1 MTVSQL
7 IKKKHSD
14 IPSDIPKQ
22 YLFSR
27 RDLKRLIVP
36 LIVEQILAV
45 LVGMVDT
52 MMVSSAGEAATS
64 GVSLV
69 DMINNLLINV
79 FAAVSTGGAVV
90 SSQYLGQKNRKR
102 ACEAADQLMLIT
114 GLISLVIMTVAIVF
128 RQGILN
134 VLYGGIEED
143 VMRNAL
149 IYMILSAVSYP
160 FLAIYNSC
168 AALFRSMG
176 NSKISMEAS
185 IVMNIINVIGNGLFI
200 FGFHWGVAGAAF
212 GSLIA
217 RMTACAILVIRL
229 RSRDL
234 VIYIGSGQPG
244 VNGAMIKRILHIG
257 IPGGIENSIF
267 QMGRVLVVG
276 MIAMFGTT
284 QIAANAVAN
293 NLDGMGVLPGQAMNL
308 AMITIIGQCVG
319 AGDYEQAEY
328 YTKKMMKFTYL
339 ITGISCG
346 AVIITMPLI
355 LKMYGLSAE
364 TLRLAAVLVLIH
376 DGCGMFLWPASFTL
390 PNVLRAANDVKFPMC
405 VSIASMVVMRLA
417 GGYVLA
423 VVCGMG
429 AVGIWLAMVA
439 DWIVRVILFV
449 GRYKSGKW
457 KRCYQF

>member
-1 MTVSQL
+1 MSESL
-7 IKKKHSD
+7 MIKKKHDD
-14 IPSDIPKQ
+14 IPQQ

-27 RDLKRLIVP
+27 RDLKRLIGP

-45 LVGMVDT
+45 AVGMVDT

-79 FAAVSTGGAVV
+79 FAAISTGGAVV
-90 SSQYLGQKNRKR
+90 SSQFLGQKNRKR
-102 ACEAADQLMLIT
+102 ACEAADQLMVIT
-114 GLISLVIMTVAIVF
+114 GLISLVIMAAAILF

-185 IVMNIINVIGNGLFI
+185 IVMNIVNVLGNALFI
-200 FGFHWGVAGAAF
+200 FGFQWGVAGAAL

-217 RMTACAILVIRL
+217 RMAACVILVIRL
-229 RSRDL
+229 HDSGL
-234 VIYIGSGQPG
+234 EIHIGAKRFAW
-244 VNGAMIKRILHIG
+244 NGGLIRRILHIG

-276 MIAMFGTT
+276 MIAMFGTA

-339 ITGISCG
+339 ITSLTCG
-346 AVIITMPLI
+346 AVIVTMPLI

-364 TLRLAAVLVLIH
+364 TLQLAAVLVLIH

-423 VVCGMG
+423 VVFGMG

-439 DWIVRVILFV
+439 DWIVRVVLFV
-449 GRYKSGKW
+449 GRYRSGKW
-457 KRCYQF
+457 KGLYRRG

>member
-1 MTVSQL
+1 MSESL
-7 IKKKHSD
+7 IIKKKHDD
-14 IPSDIPKQ
+14 IPQQ

-27 RDLKRLIVP
+27 RDLKRLIGP

-45 LVGMVDT
+45 AVGMVDT

-79 FAAVSTGGAVV
+79 FAAISTGGAVV
-90 SSQYLGQKNRKR
+90 SSQFLGQKNRKR
-102 ACEAADQLMLIT
+102 ACEAADQLMVIT
-114 GLISLVIMTVAIVF
+114 GLISLVIMAAAILF

-134 VLYGGIEED
+134 ILYGGIEED

-185 IVMNIINVIGNGLFI
+185 IVMNIVNVLGNALFI
-200 FGFHWGVAGAAF
+200 FGFHWGVAGAAL

-217 RMTACAILVIRL
+217 RMTACVILVIRL
-229 RSRDL
+229 RDSGL
-234 VIYIGSGQPG
+234 EIHIGAKHFAW
-244 VNGAMIKRILHIG
+244 NGGMIRRILHIG

-276 MIAMFGTT
+276 MIAMFGTA

-339 ITGISCG
+339 ITSLTCG
-346 AVIITMPLI
+346 AVIVTMPLI

-364 TLRLAAVLVLIH
+364 TLELAAVLVLIH

-423 VVCGMG
+423 VVFGMG

-439 DWIVRVILFV
+439 DWVVRVILFA
-449 GRYKSGKW
+449 GRYRSGKW
-457 KRCYQF
+457 KRFYRRG